1 MSLLDKFNNT
11 DRTVLNII
19 LVGCGNV
26 GITLVEH
33 LSDEGHYIT
42 IIDKD
47 AEIVK
52 TVSNTYDVMGVVGN
66 GSSYNTL
73 MEAGIENADL
83 IIAVTDSDELNLLCC
98 TIAKKVGHCAAIA
111 RVRTPDYAD
120 ELPYLRSRLDISMI
134 INPELEAARAISR
147 LLRLPGA
154 ISINTF
160 LKGNVEMV
168 TFKIAENSPLHG
180 KTLQQL
186 QDPYLVGI
194 LLCGVERG
202 DELTI
207 PNGAF
212 RLEAG
217 DTVSFIATARNAQ
230 KFFKRIGVATK
241 AVSSTL
247 IVGGGKISEYLAKM
261 LLDAGISVTII
272 EKKHDR
278 CLHLAETLS
287 DATVLHGDGAD
298 TQTLSEA
305 GITDIGSFIPLTNSD
320 EENILLTLYAK
331 KNTGAKVITK
341 VDRMNF
347 HDVLT
352 DLDMDSVVYPQYM
365 TTEAIIAYARAKQ
378 DSIGSNIETLYH
390 FFDERAEAIEFRVNE
405 CSFAGIPLM
414 KLPLKKDLLI
424 ACINR
429 SGKVIIPSGQ
439 DCILE
444 GDTVIIVTKHTGFDE
459 IEDIFTERHI

>member
-1 MSLLDKFNNT
+1 MSILDKLNNA
-11 DRTVLNII
+11 DRAELNII

-26 GITLVEH
+26 GMTLTKR

-42 IIDKD
+42 VIDKD
-47 AEIVK
+47 SETVK
-52 TVSNTYDVMGVVGN
+52 SVSNSYDVMGVVGN

-73 MEAGIENADL
+73 IEAGIENADL

-120 ELPYLRSRLDISMI
+120 ELPYLRSRLDISRI

-160 LKGNVEMV
+160 VKGNVEMV
-168 TFKIAENSPLHG
+168 TFKIAEGSPLHG

-186 QDPYLVGI
+186 QDPYLMGI
-194 LLCGVERG
+194 LLCGVERE

-241 AVSSTL
+241 AVGSTL

-261 LLDAGISVTII
+261 LLDAGISVTVI
-272 EKKHDR
+272 ERKPER
-278 CLHLAETLS
+278 CAHLAETLGE
-287 DATVLHGDGAD
+287 ATILHGDGTD
-298 TQTLSEA
+298 TQTLLEA
-305 GITDIGSFIPLTNSD
+305 GIADIGSFIPLTNSD

-341 VDRMNF
+341 VERMNF
-347 HDVLT
+347 HDVLS
-352 DLDMDSVVYPQYM
+352 DLDMDSVVYPQFM
-365 TTEAIIAYARAKQ
+365 TTEAIVAYARAKQ

-390 FFDERAEAIEFRVNE
+390 FFDERAEAIEFRINE
-405 CSFAGIPLM
+405 CAFAGIPLM
-414 KLPLKKDLLI
+414 KLPLKKDLLV

-429 SGKVIIPSGQ
+429 GGKVIIPSGQ
-439 DCILE
+439 DCILD

-459 IEDIFTERHI
+459 IEDIFTEKHI

>member
-1 MSLLDKFNNT
+1 MSILDKLNNT
-11 DRTVLNII
+11 DRTELNII

-26 GITLVEH
+26 GITLVER
-33 LSDEGHYIT
+33 LSEEGHYIT

-52 TVSNTYDVMGVVGN
+52 TVSSTYDVMGVVGN
-66 GSSYNTL
+66 GSSYNIL

-120 ELPYLRSRLDISMI
+120 ELPYLRSRLNISMI

-160 LKGNVEMV
+160 VKGNVEMV
-168 TFKIAENSPLHG
+168 TFKISEDSPLCG

-186 QDPYLVGI
+186 QDPYLIGI
-194 LLCGVERG
+194 LLCGVERE

-217 DTVSFIATARNAQ
+217 DIVSFIATARNAQ
-230 KFFKRIGVATK
+230 KFFKRINGATK
-241 AVSSTL
+241 AVGSTL

-261 LLDAGISVTII
+261 LLDAGITVTII
-272 EKKHDR
+272 EKDSQR
-278 CLHLAETLS
+278 CTHLAETLG
-287 DATVLHGDGAD
+287 DATILHGDGTD
-298 TQTLSEA
+298 RQTLLEA
-305 GITDIGSFIPLTNSD
+305 GISDIGSFIPLTNSD
-320 EENILLTLYAK
+320 EENILLTLHAK
-331 KNTGAKVITK
+331 KSTSAKVITK

-347 HDVLT
+347 HDVLA

-365 TTEAIIAYARAKQ
+365 TTESIIAYARAKQ
-378 DSIGSNIETLYH
+378 DSMGSNIETLYH
-390 FFDERAEAIEFRVNE
+390 FFDERAEAIEFRINE
-405 CSFAGIPLM
+405 CAYAGIPLM

-429 SGKVIIPSGQ
+429 GGKVIIPSGQ
-439 DCILE
+439 DCIMD

-459 IEDIFTERHI
+459 IEDIFTERNI

>member
-1 MSLLDKFNNT
+1 MSFLNKINNS
-11 DRTVLNII
+11 DRTQLHVI

-26 GITLVEH
+26 GTTLTKR
-33 LSDEGHYIT
+33 LSDEGHYVT
-42 IIDKD
+42 VIDKD

-52 TVSNTYDVMGVVGN
+52 SVASTYDVMGIVGN
-66 GSSYNTL
+66 GSSYTTL
-73 MEAGIENADL
+73 MEAGIEGADL

-98 TIAKKVGHCAAIA
+98 TIAKKVGKCGAIA

-120 ELPYLRSRLDISMI
+120 ELPYLRSRLNISMI

-160 LKGNVEMV
+160 VKGNVEMV
-168 TFKIAENSPLHG
+168 TFKIADGSPLHG
-180 KTLQQL
+180 KTLMQL
-186 QDPYLVGI
+186 QDPYLMGI

-202 DELTI
+202 NELTI

-212 RLEAG
+212 RLESG

-230 KFFKRIGVATK
+230 KFFKRIGVETK
-241 AVSSTL
+241 AVGSSL
-247 IVGGGKISEYLAKM
+247 IIGGGKISEYLTKM

-272 EKKHDR
+272 EQNASL
-278 CLHLAETLS
+278 CAHLAEALPN
-287 DATVLHGDGAD
+287 ATILHGDGTD
-298 TQTLSEA
+298 KQTLLESGIADA
-305 GITDIGSFIPLTNSD
+305 GSVIPLTASD
-320 EENILLTLYAK
+320 EENILLTLHAK
-331 KNTGAKVITK
+331 KNTTAKVITK

-347 HDVLT
+347 HDILG
-352 DLDMDSVVYPQYM
+352 DLNMDSVVYPQYM
-365 TTEAIIAYARAKQ
+365 TTESIIAYARAKQ

-390 FFDERAEAIEFRVNE
+390 VFDERAEAIEFRINE
-405 CSFAGIPLM
+405 CEFTNTPVM

-429 SGKVIIPSGQ
+429 GGKVIIPGGQ
-439 DCILE
+439 DCIME

>member
-1 MSLLDKFNNT
+1 MSILNKINNS

-26 GITLVEH
+26 GITLAER
-33 LSDEGHYIT
+33 LSGEGHYIT
-42 IIDKD
+42 VIDKD
-47 AEIVK
+47 AEVVK
-52 TVSNTYDVMGVVGN
+52 AVSNTYDVMGVVGN

-73 MEAGIENADL
+73 MEAGIESADL

-98 TIAKKVGHCAAIA
+98 TIAKKVGNCAAIA

-160 LKGNVEMV
+160 VKGNVEMV
-168 TFKIAENSPLHG
+168 TFKIAENSPLCG

-194 LLCGVERG
+194 LLCGVEREG
-202 DELTI
+202 ELTI
-207 PNGAF
+207 PNGSF
-212 RLEAG
+212 CLESG

-230 KFFKRIGVATK
+230 KFFKKISVETK
-241 AVSSTL
+241 AVGSTL
-247 IVGGGKISEYLAKM
+247 IVGGGKISHYLAKM
-261 LLDAGISVTII
+261 LLEAGISVKII
-272 EKKHDR
+272 EKDPKR
-278 CLHLAETLS
+278 CSYLAETLG
-287 DATVLHGDGAD
+287 DATILHGDGTD
-298 TQTLSEA
+298 TQTLLEA
-305 GITDIGSFIPLTNSD
+305 GITDTGSFIPLTNLD

-331 KNTGAKVITK
+331 KNTKAKVITK
-341 VDRMNF
+341 VERMNF

-352 DLDMDSVVYPQYM
+352 DLRMDSVVYPQYM
-365 TTEAIIAYARAKQ
+365 TTESIVAYARAKQ
-378 DSIGSNIETLYH
+378 DSMGSNIETLYH
-390 FFDERAEAIEFRVNE
+390 MFDERAEAIEFRVNACE
-405 CSFAGIPLM
+405 FANIPLM
-414 KLPLKKDLLI
+414 KLPLKKDLLV

-429 SGKVIIPSGQ
+429 GGKVIIPSGH
-439 DCILE
+439 DCIMD

-459 IEDIFTERHI
+459 IEDIFAE